1 MTIYQTTIEQEAPTM
16 AATTVPETRSFMFS
30 EEERVELVRL
40 LEQSLKETR
49 GEIHKTHTPEYRDRV
64 IGQEALLRGLLVKL
78 QRVCSE

>member
-1 MTIYQTTIEQEAPTM
+1 M
-16 AATTVPETRSFMFS
+16 AAMSAPETRTLMFS

-64 IGQEALLRGLLVKL
+64 LGQESLLRGLLVKL
-78 QRVCSE
+78 QETGR